1 MRWRR
6 RRHQPRAHPVQ
17 LRTRNRPGLRRCGGR
32 HACWAPPALAPCPRL
47 LKRAL
52 RSWPLERA
60 GSPTADQT
68 QPRGA
73 AVENRLLQLRDVFFH
88 FPMLFDKQVAPEC
101 RHCARSVAVHH
112 CLACGR
118 KDVPEASPE
127 RRRRRRCRGR
137 TPRRWRRWQRCFRRR
152 GRRRRSRCAISF
164 PMRLITLNRPLWR
177 LFIIWPASS
186 APPIWGSS
194 GFDPAL
200 DPKASISSVI
210 IIQGVLTDGGGQA
223 TIEACGRTLHPGARC
238 VHRARRVRGA
248 ETRGSAAHRRWE
260 SPYGQPPTLSSEPMT
275 MHGGCLRGH
284 MRAYIGM

>member
-1 MRWRR
+1 MRL
-6 RRHQPRAHPVQ
+6 QP
-17 LRTRNRPGLRRCGGR
+17 LRR
-32 HACWAPPALAPCPRL
+32 PVRL
-47 LKRAL
+47 QPMKRSL

-73 AVENRLLQLRDVFFH
+73 AVENRHLQLRDVFFH

-118 KDVPEASPE
+118 KDVPEASPDRR

-137 TPRRWRRWQRCFRRR
+137 TPRRWRRWQCCFRRR
-152 GRRRRSRCAISF
+152 GLRRRSRYEILF
-164 PMRLITLNRPLWR
+164 RMRMITLRRPLWK
-177 LFIIWPASS
+177 LVITWPASS

-194 GFDPAL
+194 GFVPAL

-210 IIQGVLTDGGGQA
+210 IMQGVLTDGGDHVTCAAFCIGLQ
-223 TIEACGRTLHPGARC
+223 PGARW
-238 VHRARRVRGA
+238 VHRAR
-248 ETRGSAAHRRWE
+248 HRR
-260 SPYGQPPTLSSEPMT
+260 
-275 MHGGCLRGH
+275 LR
-284 MRAYIGM
+284 